1 MQINP
6 TTYSVTWFKDRKN
19 ESSLVLKPPYQR
31 KPVWTYRQKAYLID
45 TIIKKYQIPE
55 IYVHRVTDDDGRS
68 IYNIVDGQQRVRSI
82 LEFIDGEV
90 PLSEDYNPEY
100 ADYEFKDLP
109 GDIRRHILNHILY
122 VREITDASEEEVRNL
137 FKRMNLNVVAL
148 NSQELRHATYSGEF
162 IRLMEEI
169 AEDEFWAENKIV
181 TPNEIRRMKDVEFIS
196 DLFVSMIHGIQ
207 DKTKELDDYYQL
219 YEPKFEDK
227 QNHFKMFLDIKN
239 IIYSI
244 FPDLKET
251 RWRNKSD
258 FYTLFIVFSELIKKN
273 YLIPQ
278 QKYSNIKADLLKF
291 AETIDVAVKKV
302 SKGRKLPKEVAN
314 YVNAVTKSTTDKDR
328 RVTRHKIILK
338 IISKYAKGN
347 K

>member
-1 MQINP
+1 MQVNP
-6 TTYSVTWFKDRKN
+6 TTYPVSWFKDRKN
-19 ESSLVLKPPYQR
+19 ENSLVLKPPYQR
-31 KPVWTYRQKAYLID
+31 KPVWTYKQKAYLID
-45 TIIKKYQIPE
+45 TIIKKYHIPE
-55 IYVHRVTDDDGRS
+55 IYVHRVTNADGRS

-90 PLSEDYNPEY
+90 SLSEDYNPEY
-100 ADYEFKDLP
+100 ADLDFNDLP
-109 GDIRRHILNHILY
+109 EGIRRHILNYILY

-148 NSQELRHATYSGEF
+148 NPQELRHATYSGEF

-196 DLFVSMIHGIQ
+196 DLFVSMMHGIQ
-207 DKTKELDDYYQL
+207 DKTKELDNYYQL
-219 YEPKFEDK
+219 YETRFEDK
-227 QNHFKMFLDIKN
+227 QNHLKMFLDIKD
-239 IIYSI
+239 IINSI

-258 FYTLFIVFSELIKKN
+258 FYTLFIVFSELIKEN
-273 YLIPQ
+273 HSISQ
-278 QKYSNIKADLLKF
+278 QKYSNIKADLLNF
-291 AETIDVAVKKV
+291 SESIDVAAKKV
-302 SKGRKLPKEVAN
+302 SKGRNVSKDVAN